1 MGLHAQVRTRDGW
14 PVEHAVVTVTD
25 GSGGQVLRV
34 AADGDGVARAEGAL
48 APGPY
53 TVVVTALGY
62 APDARTALVGGT
74 GRADVGTVVLARAG
88 GTELPPPGMWTV
100 DAAHSSVGAVAQHL
114 GLSSV
119 HGRFTEFTGRIEIA
133 PDVLASRVEAV
144 VAAGSVDTGNTL
156 RDKHLRSEDFLDVDR
171 FPELTYR
178 STAPLRAG
186 GPDRWTVDGELT
198 LRGVTRQV
206 PLDLTYLGT
215 GADPWGGVRAAFR
228 AEAELRRDD
237 FAMNY
242 NQVVSAGIAAIGATL
257 RVTLDIQAVRED

>member
-14 PVEHAVVTVTD
+14 PVQHAVVTVTD
-25 GSGGQVLRV
+25 GSGGQVLRA
-34 AADGDGVARAEGAL
+34 AADGDGVVRAEGSL

-62 APDARTALVGGT
+62 APDARTSLVGGT
-74 GRADVGTVVLARAG
+74 GRAEVGTVVLARAG
-88 GTELPPPGMWTV
+88 GTELPPPGAWSL

-114 GLSSV
+114 GISSV
-119 HGRFTEFTGRIEIA
+119 HGRFTEFGGRIEIA
-133 PDVLASRVEAV
+133 PEVLASRVEAV
-144 VAAGSVDTGNTL
+144 IAADSVDTGNGL

-171 FPELTYR
+171 FPEITYR
-178 STAPLRAG
+178 GSALREA

-198 LRGVTRQV
+198 LRGVTRHV

-215 GADPWGGVRAAFR
+215 SADPWGGVRAAFR
-228 AEAELRRDD
+228 AEAELRRED

-242 NQVVSAGIAAIGATL
+242 NQVVSAGITAIGSTL
-257 RVTLDIQAVRED
+257 RVTLDIQAVREG